1 MDSFK
6 ISKVQYG
13 ELMKIDRT
21 NAVNLFLYLLANADE
36 DGTLNV
42 SLRTISK
49 ELGVGLRTVRTLFDK
64 FQATHRVTHQATHQ
78 GSVLTICGIDSYR
91 GRKRKT
97 DTPSNTPSDT
107 PKTIAERKKDF
118 SERLKPFLEKYGR
131 DMLNDFYLYWV
142 EANENGKMMR
152 FEKETTWDTSLRLAR
167 WYKNNKER
175 LNHADRMHHDG
186 TILHEGQMDV
196 TKGGW

>member
-21 NAVNLFLYLLANADE
+21 NAVNLFLYLLANAD
-36 DGTLNV
+36 DNGILNV
-42 SLRTISK
+42 SLRTLSSD
-49 ELGVGLRTVRTLFDK
+49 LGIGLQTVRTVLK
-64 FQATHRVTHQATHQ
+64 KLCLTHLLTHQVTQSLTHQ
-78 GSVLTICGIDSYR
+78 GSGLTICDISSYK
-91 GRKRKT
+91 GKKRST
-97 DTPSNTPSDT
+97 NTAANTKPT
-107 PKTIAERKKDF
+107 LAERKKDF

-175 LNHADRMHHDG
+175 INQTDRMHHDG